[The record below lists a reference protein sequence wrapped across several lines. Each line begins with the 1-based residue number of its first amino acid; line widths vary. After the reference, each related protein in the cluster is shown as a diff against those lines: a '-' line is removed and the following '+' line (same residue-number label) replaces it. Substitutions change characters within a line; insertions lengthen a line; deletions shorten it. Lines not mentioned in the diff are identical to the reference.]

1 LRATF
6 HDFAEIGK
14 TIVML
19 RFVLLTLL
27 ALIVWAV
34 VFLGGTIA
42 GLWRQPFAPPGD
54 TRVFLDAAIARI
66 EQEHKGNAAFALIER
81 GRGVG
86 GHFVSIGKP
95 VDENTRFQVASLSK
109 WITAWGVMTLVE
121 AGKLDLDAPVSRYLT
136 RWKLPPGKF
145 DNQSVTVRRLLSH
158 TAGLTDGLGYAGF
171 EPGKPLQ
178 SLEESLTRTADASP
192 GASGIVQVGI
202 EPGSAFEYSGGGYT
216 LLQLLIEEVSGR
228 SFNDYM
234 KAAVFEP
241 LGMSGS
247 TFVLEPDAANVA
259 EFYDPKG
266 APATHYRFTGLA
278 AASLYTTTADLT
290 RFLAAHVPAPD
301 GAPAG
306 RGILRPDTLKHMRKP
321 HASQFGA
328 EIWGL
333 GTMLYAPNNA
343 GDFIIGHDG
352 SNAPAVNTAA
362 RVDPATGDGIVVLES
377 GNRLLATTIAGEW
390 IFWRTGNVDFLT
402 IFAESAATLKTLAAG
417 GGAILVAA
425 LLIAWLA
432 RRRTRPSH

>member
-1 LRATF
+1 
-6 HDFAEIGK
+6 
-14 TIVML
+14 ML

-42 GLWRQPFAPPGD
+42 GLWRQPIATPGD
-54 TRVFLDAAIARI
+54 TRTFLNAAIARI
-66 EQEHKGNAAFALIER
+66 EQEHKGNVALALVER
-81 GRGVG
+81 GRSVG

-136 RWKLPPGKF
+136 RWKLPPSKF
-145 DNQSVTVRRLLSH
+145 DNRSVTVRRLLSH

-178 SLEESLTRTADASP
+178 SLEESLTRAADASP
-192 GASGIVQVGI
+192 GASGMVQVGH

-216 LLQLLIEEVSGR
+216 LLQLLIEEISGQ

-234 KAAVFEP
+234 KAAVFDP
-241 LGMSGS
+241 LAMNGS
-247 TFVLEPDAANVA
+247 TFVLESDAPNVA
-259 EFYDPKG
+259 QFYDANG
-266 APATHYRFTGLA
+266 APATHYRFTALA

-290 RFLAAHVPAPD
+290 RFLAAHVQASD

-306 RGILRPDTLKHMRKP
+306 RGVLRPDTLKQMRKP

-333 GTMLYAPNNA
+333 GTILYAPNNA
-343 GDFIIGHDG
+343 GDFVIGHDG
-352 SNAPAVNTAA
+352 SNAPAINTAA
-362 RVDPATGDGIVVLES
+362 RVDPATGDGIIVLES

-390 IFWRTGNVDFLT
+390 IFWRTGNVDLLT
-402 IFAESAATLKTLAAG
+402 ITAEFGATLRTLAAG
-417 GGAILVAA
+417 GGAIFLAA
-425 LLIAWLA
+425 ITIAWLA
-432 RRRTRPSH
+432 RRRRVRPSH

>member
-1 LRATF
+1 
-6 HDFAEIGK
+6 
-14 TIVML
+14 ML

-42 GLWRQPFAPPGD
+42 GLWRQPIAPPGD
-54 TRVFLDAAIARI
+54 TRAFLNAAIARI
-66 EQEHKGNAAFALIER
+66 EQEHKGNVALALVER
-81 GRGVG
+81 GRSVG

-136 RWKLPPGKF
+136 RWKLPPSKF
-145 DNQSVTVRRLLSH
+145 DNRSVTVRRLLSH

-178 SLEESLTRTADASP
+178 SLEESLTRAADASP
-192 GASGIVQVGI
+192 GASGMVQVGH

-216 LLQLLIEEVSGR
+216 LLQLLIEEISGQ

-234 KAAVFEP
+234 KAAVFDP
-241 LGMSGS
+241 LAMNGS
-247 TFVLEPDAANVA
+247 TFVLESDAPNVA
-259 EFYDPKG
+259 QFYDANG
-266 APATHYRFTGLA
+266 APATHYRFTALA

-290 RFLAAHVPAPD
+290 RFLAAHVQASD

-306 RGILRPDTLKHMRKP
+306 RGVLRPDTLKQMRKP

-333 GTMLYAPNNA
+333 GTILYAPNNA
-343 GDFIIGHDG
+343 GDFVIGHDG
-352 SNAPAVNTAA
+352 SNAPAINTAA
-362 RVDPATGDGIVVLES
+362 RVDPATGDGIIVLES

-390 IFWRTGNVDFLT
+390 IFWRTGNVDLLT
-402 IFAESAATLKTLAAG
+402 ITAEFGATLRTLAAG
-417 GGAILVAA
+417 GGAIFLAA
-425 LLIAWLA
+425 ITIAWLA
-432 RRRTRPSH
+432 RRRRVRPSH

>member
-1 LRATF
+1 
-6 HDFAEIGK
+6 
-14 TIVML
+14 ML

-42 GLWRQPFAPPGD
+42 GLWRQPIATPGD
-54 TRVFLDAAIARI
+54 TRAFLNAAIARI
-66 EQEHKGNAAFALIER
+66 EQEHKGNVALALVER
-81 GRGVG
+81 GRSVG

-136 RWKLPPGKF
+136 RWKLPPSKF
-145 DNQSVTVRRLLSH
+145 DNRSVTVRRLLSH

-171 EPGKPLQ
+171 EPRKPLQ
-178 SLEESLTRTADASP
+178 SLEESLTRAADASP
-192 GASGIVQVGI
+192 GASGMVQVGH

-216 LLQLLIEEVSGR
+216 LLQLLIEEISGQ

-234 KAAVFEP
+234 KAAVFDP
-241 LGMSGS
+241 LAMNGS
-247 TFVLEPDAANVA
+247 TFVLESDAPNVA
-259 EFYDPKG
+259 QFYDANG
-266 APATHYRFTGLA
+266 APATHYRFTALA

-290 RFLAAHVPAPD
+290 RFLAAHVQASD

-306 RGILRPDTLKHMRKP
+306 RGVLRPDTLKQMRKP

-333 GTMLYAPNNA
+333 GTILYAPNNA
-343 GDFIIGHDG
+343 GDFVIGHDG
-352 SNAPAVNTAA
+352 SNAPAINTAA
-362 RVDPATGDGIVVLES
+362 RVDPATGDGIIVLES

-390 IFWRTGNVDFLT
+390 IFWRTGNVDLLT
-402 IFAESAATLKTLAAG
+402 ITAEFGATLRTLAAG
-417 GGAILVAA
+417 GGAIFLAA
-425 LLIAWLA
+425 ITIAWLA
-432 RRRTRPSH
+432 RRRRVRPAH